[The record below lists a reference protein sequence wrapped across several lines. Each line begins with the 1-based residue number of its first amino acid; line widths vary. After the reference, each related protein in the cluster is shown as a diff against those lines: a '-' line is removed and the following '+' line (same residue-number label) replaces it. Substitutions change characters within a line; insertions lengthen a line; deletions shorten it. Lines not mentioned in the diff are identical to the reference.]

1 MKKVRWLYFLA
12 SLIPVALGI
21 VCIVVPGFIAK
32 VICYVAGA
40 LMLGY
45 GLIKV
50 VRYFASK
57 TPTVDG
63 LVLGTIF
70 GMLGVVAILRPN
82 DVINLIFTFVGILL
96 ILDGIIKLKNT
107 FMAKSK
113 GGRDW
118 VALLIIALIVLGF
131 GILIVAN
138 PFTGYVPII
147 ILGVAAVID
156 GLQNVYS
163 ALRVLFPVS
172 KPANENL
179 PKTVTAEYDVEA

>member
-1 MKKVRWLYFLA
+1 MKNVRWLYFFA

-45 GLIKV
+45 GLVKV

-57 TPTVDG
+57 TPAVDG

-70 GMLGVVAILRPN
+70 GMLGVVTLLRPN
-82 DVINLIFTFVGILL
+82 EVLNLIFTFVGILL
-96 ILDGIIKLKNT
+96 ILDGVIKLKNT
-107 FMAKSK
+107 FVAKSK

-118 VALLIIALIVLGF
+118 IALLIIALIVMGF

-138 PFTGYVPII
+138 PFTGLVPII

-163 ALRVLFPVS
+163 ALRVLFPFS
-172 KPANENL
+172 RSAKTDL
-179 PKTVTAEYDVEA
+179 PQTLTAEYNVEE